1 MKNHINNY
9 IRLLRIK
16 NLSENTIDAYQRDLK
31 KYMDFL
37 QNTFSIHHESEIQ
50 PEHVRSFIQKLSDW
64 GLSSRTIVR
73 TLSSINRYHT
83 YLCMEEILSK
93 NPTVNVNKRKIP
105 QTLPNVLTV
114 EEVEEILENV
124 DTESHLGKRDLAL
137 LEILYSCGLRV
148 SEVCTLRGID
158 ILQDS
163 EMIRVRGK
171 GDKERMVPMGPRAM
185 EKMDLYL
192 KYSRPFLLKRGS
204 EVGEIFLS
212 RNGKPLTR
220 MTIYNILTRYSA
232 EAHIK
237 KQISPHTFR
246 HSFATHLLEGGADLR
261 AVQEMLGHSNIVTT
275 QIYTHLDKHYLQE
288 VHKSFHPRW

>member
-9 IRLLRIK
+9 IRLLRVK
-16 NLSENTIDAYQRDLK
+16 NLSKNTIDAYQRDLK
-31 KYMDFL
+31 KYINYIQVSCEISNL
-37 QNTFSIHHESEIQ
+37 KEIQ
-50 PEHVRSFIQKLSDW
+50 PEHIRSYIHYLTDDS
-64 GLSSRTIVR
+64 LSSRTIAR
-73 TLSSINRYHT
+73 TLSSINRFHT
-83 YLCMEEILSK
+83 YLCMEEIVNE
-93 NPTVNVNKRKIP
+93 NPAVNIKQKKIP
-105 QTLPNVLTV
+105 QTLPNVLSV
-114 EEVEEILENV
+114 EEVEEILGNI
-124 DTESHLGKRDLAL
+124 DTESVLGKRDLAL

-148 SEVCTLRGID
+148 SEACTLIGID
-158 ILQDS
+158 ILQDL

-171 GDKERMVPMGPRAM
+171 GNKERLVPLGPRAI
-185 EKMDLYL
+185 KKLDQYL
-192 KYSRPFLLKRGS
+192 KYSRPKLLKRGL

-220 MTIYNILTRYSA
+220 MTIYNILIKYST

-237 KQISPHTFR
+237 RQISPHTFR

-288 VHKSFHPRW
+288 VHKTYHPRW